1 MSMIRNTISGTDD
14 LMNSQQI
21 NKNKSEDILMRNDL
35 HSFFESRFCY
45 PTLCLRFGL

>member
-45 PTLCLRFGL
+45 STLCIRYGL